1 MKCPFC
7 GDDSPSNEKEL
18 LRHVSECHPE
28 EFRSEV
34 SLPSPENLARSMV
47 KVHRQIEISML
58 AAHLADI
65 VAKSGRTREEVLAD
79 FQFFLH
85 KLDEGLL

>member
-7 GDDSPSNEKEL
+7 DDNSSLTEKDL
-18 LRHVSECHPE
+18 LRHVSERHPE

-34 SLPSPENLARSMV
+34 SLPSPENLARSMA

-65 VAKSGRTREEVLAD
+65 VAKSGKSREEVLGD